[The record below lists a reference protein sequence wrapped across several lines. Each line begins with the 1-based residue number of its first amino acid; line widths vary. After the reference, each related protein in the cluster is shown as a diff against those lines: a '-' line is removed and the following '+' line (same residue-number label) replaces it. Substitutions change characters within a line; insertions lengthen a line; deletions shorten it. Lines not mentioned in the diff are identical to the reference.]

1 MAADTPPADN
11 AAPVP
16 SRTPEDRLI
25 VSLTSYPPK
34 IPTLHLALET
44 LLRQSLKPDA
54 LILWL
59 AEEEFPG
66 RENDLPHDVLALRD
80 RGLSIRWT
88 TNTRSYKKLVP
99 ALREYPESVIVTA
112 DDDIFYP
119 PEWLERLYAGY
130 RAQDRKTMVY
140 AHRAHRITLDESGT
154 ICPYRLWSHSVYN
167 APGESFFNFATTGG
181 GALFPPGALHP
192 DVCDESLFLRL
203 APFADDIWFW
213 AMALL
218 NGTFIRVVEQFIA
231 PIKAVPLV
239 KEVAAAT
246 LYEYN
251 RQGGNDEQFANVM
264 RHYPDIAIK
273 LLTELKIL
281 RRR

>member
-1 MAADTPPADN
+1 MAVDPPLAGGTAAQVPAREDT
-11 AAPVP
+11 
-16 SRTPEDRLI
+16 LI

-66 RENDLPHDVLALRD
+66 RENDLPHAVLALRD
-80 RGLSIRWT
+80 QGLSIRWT

-112 DDDIFYP
+112 DDDALYS
-119 PEWLERLYAGY
+119 PEWLERLYADY
-130 RAQDRKTMVY
+130 RTQERKTMVY
-140 AHRAHRITLDESGT
+140 AHRVHRITVYENGT
-154 ICPYRLWSHSVYN
+154 IYPYGLWSHAEHN
-167 APGESFFNFATTGG
+167 EPGESFFNFATGVGG
-181 GALFPPGALHP
+181 ILYPPGALHS

-203 APFADDIWFW
+203 APYADDIWFW

-218 NGTFIRVVEQFIA
+218 NGSFIRVVENFIA
-231 PIKAVPLV
+231 PIKNVPLA
-239 KEVAAAT
+239 KGVAAGT

-251 RQGGNDEQFANVM
+251 SRGGNDEQFENVM
-264 RHYPDIAIK
+264 RQYPDIAIK